1 MGDSML
7 LLEEIVLQ
15 EKNRIENMIKLYES
29 ELSSLAHGTLVK
41 KKINGKDYVY
51 IQYRDGKKIISKY
64 IGKSEEKIA
73 EIKEQLVRR
82 HQIEIILKQLKAEHT
97 LAKKYMEVSG

>member
-41 KKINGKDYVY
+41 KKINGKDYF
-51 IQYRDGKKIISKY
+51 IHKGENNFDL
-64 IGKSEEKIA
+64 
-73 EIKEQLVRR
+73 KER
-82 HQIEIILKQLKAEHT
+82 
-97 LAKKYMEVSG
+97 S